1 MSRSKQIILI
11 CAFLVVVVLI
21 PQIYL
26 CAKRGTH
33 WNGAYALLDTDEF
46 GYSAYV
52 NALIHGR
59 PRRNDPYTGT
69 DGAFES
75 LVSIQF
81 VPPYI
86 LSTIA
91 RLFGFSAA
99 TAFILAIPISVIATA
114 LSLFW
119 LLSEFNP
126 RHAAL
131 ATLVIIS
138 LGILTSSNPIHLLA
152 VGSSGA
158 FPIFRRY
165 IPALTFPFLMMF
177 CLFLWRSVSK
187 DARWLAGAGLCFLVL
202 VYSYFFIWTSALVW
216 AGVLLILWLAFKPNK
231 GRTLLILFCFGL
243 ICVVSL
249 TPYIYM
255 LAHRN
260 PSLGTAVSLQFTRR
274 LDLFRGPEIYGAMIL
289 IGLARRKWRES
300 IFALSL
306 ALAPFVLFNQ
316 QVITG
321 MSLQPFHYEAFVA
334 NYWILIALFVLW
346 KEIPKRAVM
355 FLVVGS
361 VMIASLLGCKL
372 AWIGSSISTEFD
384 RIASLRLPPGTVFT
398 TNAIIADSLPSVTSN
413 PVLWGRHAY
422 IFSNLTPAD
431 QRNRYFQYLYFCG
444 IDAQRLTEALR
455 TDFTA
460 RMELFSQER
469 ANPILIFDA
478 KPISEAEIEAAGKE
492 FEAFTENFYPQI
504 PLAYAIVSPSD
515 DLTRLKRWYQL
526 EEIGRP
532 ENLIIYKLSA
542 ITHSITIAHSWH

>member
-1 MSRSKQIILI
+1 MSRWKPIILT
-11 CAFLVVVVLI
+11 CAFLVFVVLI

-26 CAKRGTH
+26 WAQRGSE

-59 PRRNDPYTGT
+59 PRRSDPYTGT

-81 VPPYI
+81 VGPYI
-86 LSTIA
+86 LSTLS

-138 LGILTSSNPIHLLA
+138 LGVLTSFNPLNLLA
-152 VGSSGA
+152 GGSFGGG

-165 IPALTFPFLMMF
+165 MPGLTFPFLMMF
-177 CLFLWRSVSK
+177 CLFLWRSVAK
-187 DARWLAGAGLCFLVL
+187 DARWLGGAGLCFLVL
-202 VYSYFFIWTSALVW
+202 VYSYFFIWTAALAW
-216 AGVLLILWLAFKPNK
+216 AFVLLLLWLVLKPNK
-231 GRTLLILFCFGL
+231 KRTLLIILCFAF
-243 ICVVSL
+243 ICAVSFI
-249 TPYIYM
+249 PYIYM

-260 PSLGTAVSLQFTRR
+260 PSLGNAVSLQFTRR
-274 LDLFRGPEIYGAMIL
+274 LDLFRGPEIYGAIIV
-289 IGLARRKWRES
+289 IGLVLRRKWRES

-306 ALAPFVLFNQ
+306 ALVPFVLFNQ
-316 QVITG
+316 QVVTG
-321 MSLQPFHYEAFVA
+321 MSLQPFHYEAFVG

-346 KEIPKRAVM
+346 KEIPKRVTVY
-355 FLVVGS
+355 LVVGS
-361 VMIASLLGCKL
+361 LVIATLLSFKMGRM
-372 AWIGSSISTEFD
+372 GFTISREFD

-398 TNAIIADSLPSVTSN
+398 TNAIIADTLPSVTSN

-431 QRNRYFQYLYFCG
+431 QRNRFFQYLYFSG
-444 IDAQRLTEALR
+444 MNAQRLIEALR

-460 RMELFSQER
+460 RMEVFSQER
-469 ANPILIFDA
+469 ANPLLIFDSQ
-478 KPISEAEIEAAGKE
+478 PISEAEIEAVGKE
-492 FEAFTENFYPQI
+492 FAAFIESYHPQI

-515 DLTRLKRWYQL
+515 DLTRLRYWYEL
-526 EEIGRP
+526 EEISRP
-532 ENLIIYKLSA
+532 ENLIIYKLR
-542 ITHSITIAHSWH
+542 TK

>member
-1 MSRSKQIILI
+1 MSRRKQITLT
-11 CAFLVVVVLI
+11 CAFLVVVALI

-26 CAKRGTH
+26 CAQRGAN

-99 TAFILAIPISVIATA
+99 TAFILAIPISVIAAA
-114 LSLFW
+114 LSLLW

-126 RHAAL
+126 RQAAL

-138 LGILTSSNPIHLLA
+138 LGILTSANPVHLLA
-152 VGSSGA
+152 SGSSSG
-158 FPIFRRY
+158 FPVLRRY

-187 DARWLAGAGLCFLVL
+187 DARWLVGAGLCFLVL
-202 VYSYFFIWTSALVW
+202 VYSYFFIWTAALVW
-216 AGVLLILWLAFKPNK
+216 AFVLLILWLAVKPNK
-231 GRTLLILFCFGL
+231 KRTLLIIFCFGF
-243 ICVVSL
+243 ICAVSL

-260 PSLGTAVSLQFTRR
+260 PSLGNAVSLQFTRR
-274 LDLFRGPEIYGAMIL
+274 LDLFRGPEIYGAMIV
-289 IGLARRKWRES
+289 IGLARRNWRES

-306 ALAPFVLFNQ
+306 ALVPFVLFNQ
-316 QVITG
+316 QVLTG
-321 MSLQPFHYEAFVA
+321 MSLQPFHYEAFVC

-346 KEIPKRAVM
+346 KEIPKRIT
-355 FLVVGS
+355 FYLVLGS
-361 VMIASLLGCKL
+361 LVIASLLSCKL
-372 AWIGSSISTEFD
+372 AWMGSGISTEFD
-384 RIASLRLPPGTVFT
+384 RIASLRLPPGTVFS

-431 QRNRYFQYLYFCG
+431 QRNRYFQYLYFSG

-478 KPISEAEIEAAGKE
+478 KPISEAEIEAVGKE
-492 FEAFTENFYPQI
+492 FEAFTGSFYPQI

-515 DLTRLKRWYQL
+515 DLTRLKQWYQL
-526 EEIGRP
+526 EEISRP
-532 ENLIIYKLSA
+532 ENLIIYELRA
-542 ITHSITIAHSWH
+542 R

>member
-1 MSRSKQIILI
+1 MSRWKPIILTS
-11 CAFLVVVVLI
+11 AFLVVVVLI

-26 CAKRGTH
+26 CAQRGSK

-69 DGAFES
+69 DGVFES

-86 LSTIA
+86 LSTLS

-131 ATLVIIS
+131 ATLAIIC
-138 LGILTSSNPIHLLA
+138 LAILTSLNPLHLLA
-152 VGSSGA
+152 GGSVGG

-165 IPALTFPFLMMF
+165 IPGLTFPFLMMF
-177 CLFLWRSVSK
+177 CLFLWRSISK
-187 DARWLAGAGLCFLVL
+187 DARWLVGAGVCFFVL
-202 VYSYFFIWTSALVW
+202 VYSYFFIWTAALAW
-216 AGVLLILWLAFKPNK
+216 AFVLLILWLVLKPNK
-231 GRTLLILFCFGL
+231 KRTLLIIFCFGF
-243 ICVVSL
+243 ICAVSL
-249 TPYIYM
+249 TPYVYM

-260 PSLGTAVSLQFTRR
+260 PSLGNAVSLQFTRR
-274 LDLFRGPEIYGAMIL
+274 LDLFRGPEIYGAMIA
-289 IGLARRKWRES
+289 IGLVVKRKWRES

-306 ALAPFVLFNQ
+306 ALVPFVLFNQ
-316 QVITG
+316 QVVTG
-321 MSLQPFHYEAFVA
+321 VSLQPFHYEAFVG

-346 KEIPKRAVM
+346 KEIPKRITVY
-355 FLVVGS
+355 LVVGS
-361 VMIASLLGCKL
+361 LVIASLLSWKL
-372 AWIGSSISTEFD
+372 ARMGLSISTEFD
-384 RIASLRLPPGTVFT
+384 RIASLQLPPGTVFA
-398 TNAIIADSLPSVTSN
+398 TNAIIGDTLPSVTSN

-422 IFSNLTPAD
+422 IYSNLTPAD
-431 QRNRYFQYLYFCG
+431 QRNRFFQYLYFSG
-444 IDAQRLTEALR
+444 MDAQRLTEALR

-460 RMELFSQER
+460 RMEVFSQER
-469 ANPILIFDA
+469 ANPVLIFDSE
-478 KPISEAEIEAAGKE
+478 PISEAEIEAVGKE
-492 FEAFTENFYPQI
+492 FESFTENYNPQI
-504 PLAYAIVSPSD
+504 PLVYAIVSPSD
-515 DLTRLKRWYQL
+515 DLTRLRYWYEL
-526 EEIGRP
+526 EEISRP
-532 ENLIIYKLSA
+532 ENLIIYKLR
-542 ITHSITIAHSWH
+542 TR

>member
-1 MSRSKQIILI
+1 MSLRKQIILI

-26 CAKRGTH
+26 CVQRGTN

-86 LSTIA
+86 LSIPS

-99 TAFILAIPISVIATA
+99 TAFILAIPISVIATT
-114 LSLFW
+114 LTLFW

-131 ATLVIIS
+131 ATLVVIC
-138 LGILTSSNPIHLLA
+138 LGTLTSSNPLHLLA
-152 VGSSGA
+152 GGSSGG

-187 DARWLAGAGLCFLVL
+187 DARWLVGAGLCFLVL
-202 VYSYFFIWTSALVW
+202 VYSYFFIWTAALVW
-216 AGVLLILWLAFKPNK
+216 AFVLLILWLAIKPNK
-231 GRTLLILFCFGL
+231 KRTLLIILCFGF
-243 ICVVSL
+243 ICAVSF

-260 PSLGTAVSLQFTRR
+260 PSLGNAVSLQFTRR
-274 LDLFRGPEIYGAMIL
+274 LDLFRGPEIYGAMTV
-289 IGLARRKWRES
+289 IGIVRRNWRES

-306 ALAPFVLFNQ
+306 VLAPFVLFNQ
-316 QVITG
+316 QVVTG
-321 MSLQPFHYEAFVA
+321 MSLQPFHYEAFVG

-346 KEIPKRAVM
+346 KKIPRRVT
-355 FLVVGS
+355 FYLIVGS
-361 VMIASLLGCKL
+361 VVIATLLSCKL
-372 AWIGSSISTEFD
+372 AWFGSSISTEFD
-384 RIASLRLPPGTVFT
+384 RIAALRLPPGTVFT
-398 TNAIIADSLPSVTSN
+398 SNAIIADSLPTVTSN

-422 IFSNLTPAD
+422 IFSNLSPVD
-431 QRNRYFQYLYFCG
+431 QRNRFFQYLYFSG
-444 IDAQRLTEALR
+444 MEGQRLTEALR

-460 RMELFSQER
+460 RMEVFSQER
-469 ANPILIFDA
+469 ANPILIFDS

-492 FEAFTENFYPQI
+492 FEVFTENYYPQI
-504 PLAYAIVSPSD
+504 PLVYAIVSPTD
-515 DLTRLKRWYQL
+515 DLTRLKNWYHL
-526 EEIGRP
+526 EEISRA
-532 ENLIIYKLSA
+532 ENLIIYKLSKR
-542 ITHSITIAHSWH
+542 